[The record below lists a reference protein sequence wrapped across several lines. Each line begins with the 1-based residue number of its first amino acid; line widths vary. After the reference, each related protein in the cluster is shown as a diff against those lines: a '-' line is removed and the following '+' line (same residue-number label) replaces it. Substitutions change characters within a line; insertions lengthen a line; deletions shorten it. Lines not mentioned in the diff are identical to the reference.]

1 MHLVPILAHCL
12 LVSKAG
18 QSLLSLPSSLPVLDF
33 SFTRLIVEDMARE
46 GRMNRSRIT
55 SLSSSETDLGHLD
68 PLSFTIN
75 LSAFK
80 SEIEIDGVRKEK

>member
-46 GRMNRSRIT
+46 GKTNNFYL
-55 SLSSSETDLGHLD
+55 SLYPAL
-68 PLSFTIN
+68 PLN
-75 LSAFK
+75 
-80 SEIEIDGVRKEK
+80 G